1 MDDTFFLILA
11 ATFITASV
19 GVFLGILNDD
29 SYRIKGLIGYFA
41 GLLLAVGFTFG
52 IFTLKGHDTE
62 ERIIKDYLSGK
73 YQVEYRYKEESG
85 VMVPVDTVILFRET
99 NGR

>member
-52 IFTLKGHDTE
+52 IFTLQGHDIE

>member
-52 IFTLKGHDTE
+52 IFTLKGHDIE

>member
-19 GVFLGILNDD
+19 GVFLGILDDD

-52 IFTLKGHDTE
+52 IFTLKGHDIE

>member
-1 MDDTFFLILA
+1 MDDTFFLILSV
-11 ATFITASV
+11 TFITASM
-19 GVFLGILNDD
+19 GVFFGILNDD

-41 GLLLAVGFTFG
+41 GFLLAAGATLG
-52 IFTLKGHDTE
+52 IFTLQDHDTE
-62 ERIIKDYLSGK
+62 EKIIKDYLSGK
-73 YQVEYRYKEESG
+73 YRVEYRYKEESG

>member
-1 MDDTFFLILA
+1 MDNTFFLILA
-11 ATFITASV
+11 AILITVSM
-19 GVFLGILNDD
+19 GVLQGILNDD
-29 SYRIKGLIGYFA
+29 SCRIKGLIGYFA
-41 GLLLAVGFTFG
+41 GLLLAVGFTLG
-52 IFTLKGHDTE
+52 IFTLQGHDIE

-73 YQVEYRYKEESG
+73 YQVEYRCKEEGG

>member
-1 MDDTFFLILA
+1 MDDIFFLILA
-11 ATFITASV
+11 ATFVTASV
-19 GVFLGILNDD
+19 GVFWGILDD
-29 SYRIKGLIGYFA
+29 DPYRIKGLISYFA
-41 GLLLAVGFTFG
+41 GFMFAGGFVLG
-52 IFTLKGHDTE
+52 AFTLKGHDIE

>member
-19 GVFLGILNDD
+19 GVFLGILDD
-29 SYRIKGLIGYFA
+29 DPYRIKGLISYFA
-41 GLLLAVGFTFG
+41 GFLLAVGLALG
-52 IFTLKGHDTE
+52 IFTLKGQDME

>member
-41 GLLLAVGFTFG
+41 GLLLAVGLALG
-52 IFTLKGHDTE
+52 LFTLKGHDIE

-73 YQVEYRYKEESG
+73 YRVEYRYKEESG

>member
-29 SYRIKGLIGYFA
+29 SYRIKGLISYFA

-52 IFTLKGHDTE
+52 IFTLKGHDIE

-85 VMVPVDTVILFRET
+85 VIVPVDTVILFRET

>member
-1 MDDTFFLILA
+1 MDDTFFLIFA
-11 ATFITASV
+11 VTFITASV
-19 GVFLGILNDD
+19 GVFFGILNDD
-29 SYRIKGLIGYFA
+29 SCRIKGLIGYFA
-41 GLLLAVGFTFG
+41 GLLLAVGFMLG
-52 IFTLKGHDTE
+52 IFTLQDHDTE

-73 YQVEYRYKEESG
+73 YRVEYRCKEEGG

>member
-52 IFTLKGHDTE
+52 IFTLKGHDIE

-73 YQVEYRYKEESG
+73 YRVEYQYKEEGG